1 VPKSY
6 SHLHFVSTRA
16 QVEAKQSYR
25 AISPSPLE
33 RGSPKQKVGRVGAT
47 TNDIQPKQAS
57 LRHEGVR
64 QLAVTSLATPTAS
77 TSIINRQHFNR
88 GTIMA
93 WWRLSLVALSPARM
107 SLPERGRDSA
117 ILHRSIL
124 LFLFSLYLFPCSAF
138 PLRLRRQSSANFL
151 QTRTELTIEEYHDG
165 ERDVESRHHPYA

>member
-33 RGSPKQKVGRVGAT
+33 RGSPKQKFGRAAAT

-64 QLAVTSLATPTAS
+64 QLAVAGRTTPTAS
-77 TSIINRQHFNR
+77 TWIINRQHFNR

-93 WWRLSLVALSPARM
+93 WWQLSPARM

-117 ILHRSIL
+117 ILHQSIL
-124 LFLFSLYLFPCSAF
+124 LFLFYLYPSSAF
-138 PLRLRRQSSANFL
+138 PLRLRRQSSANFP
-151 QTRTELTIEEYHDG
+151 QTRTELTVEEYHDG
-165 ERDVESRHHPYA
+165 ERDVESRHHPCA